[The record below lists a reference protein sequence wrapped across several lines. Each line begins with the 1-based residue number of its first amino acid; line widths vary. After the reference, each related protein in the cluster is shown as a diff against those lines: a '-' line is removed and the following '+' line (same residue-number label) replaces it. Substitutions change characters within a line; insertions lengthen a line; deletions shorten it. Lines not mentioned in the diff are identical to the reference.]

1 MRFRKPSGGRLLLA
15 AAASLLTLVATM
27 PAASAAS
34 SANWQ
39 LANGSVKTTTGIA
52 TFDFTAGNKTRLLYN
67 GRDTSVLGNLS
78 GNTMSA
84 TFNVADVS
92 PTATFTYSGE
102 TAGSGLPGA
111 QVRLYFESIPPGSK
125 FAYTNYWWADVTPGS
140 EVLANGQVTLTITV
154 DPAQAWSD
162 WNGQQSGSNVG
173 SFNAAAANV
182 TAVGLSF
189 GGGYFFENGAGT
201 SDGSGTFTLNTFT
214 DK

>member
-1 MRFRKPSGGRLLLA
+1 
-15 AAASLLTLVATM
+15 M

-39 LANGSVKTTTGIA
+39 LANGSVKTTPGIA

-78 GNTMSA
+78 GKTMIA
-84 TFNVADVS
+84 NFNVANVS
-92 PTATFTYSGE
+92 RTATFTYSGE
-102 TAGSGLPGA
+102 TAGSVLPSA
-111 QVRLYFESIPPGSK
+111 SVRLYFESIPPGSK

-140 EVLANGQVTLTITV
+140 ASLANGQVTLTITV
-154 DPAQAWSD
+154 NPAEKWSD

-173 SFNAAAANV
+173 LFNAAAANV

-201 SDGSGTFTLNTFT
+201 SDGSGTFTLNSFT
-214 DK
+214 DQ

>member
-39 LANGSVKTTTGIA
+39 LANGSVKTTPGIA
-52 TFDFTAGNKTRLLYN
+52 TFDFTAGNKARLLYSSRN
-67 GRDTSVLGNLS
+67 TTLLGDLNNKTITAAYDIE
-78 GNTMSA
+78 GA
-84 TFNVADVS
+84 TGA
-92 PTATFTYSGE
+92 FTYYGE
-102 TAGSGLPGA
+102 TAGSLPGA
-111 QVRLYFESIPPGSK
+111 QVRLYFESIPSGSK

-140 EVLANGQVTLTITV
+140 AVLANGQVTLTITV

-162 WNGQQSGSNVG
+162 WNGQHSATNGPAFISAASNVT
-173 SFNAAAANV
+173 S
-182 TAVGLSF
+182 VGLSF
-189 GGGYFFENGAGT
+189 GGGNFFENGAGT